1 MKIYIG
7 ADHNGFNYKKQL
19 SEYLTSLNHEVV
31 DGGDTKI
38 DPDDDFPRFASRVVN
53 KILGDEGSVGI
64 LLCGSGQGMCMAANR
79 YKGIRASLCWNIKEA
94 HDARND
100 DNSNVLC
107 LSANQQSF
115 ADMKRIISVWLN
127 TPFSAAPR
135 FIRRLQELD
144 SLG

>member
-7 ADHNGFNYKKQL
+7 ADHNGFNFKKQI
-19 SEYLTSLNHEVV
+19 SEYLTSLNNEVV
-31 DGGDTKI
+31 DGGDVKL
-38 DPDDDFPRFASRVVN
+38 DPDDDFPRFASRVVH

-64 LLCGSGQGMCMAANR
+64 LICGSGQGMCMAANR
-79 YKGIRASLCWNIKEA
+79 YKGIRASLCWNVKEA

-107 LSANQQSF
+107 LSANQMSL
-115 ADMKRIISVWLN
+115 ADLKQIINVWLN
-127 TPFSAAPR
+127 TPFAKAPR
-135 FIRRLQELD
+135 FVRRLQELD